1 MHEVEMT
8 PERLMRVWW
17 LLAWRGLLGG
27 WIIAVTLAF
36 LIGEAGGRLGIDF
49 PMVAAIATALSWL
62 AGLTWGFFVVKMALK
77 KNYQDFRLAL
87 VAKS

>member
-1 MHEVEMT
+1 MQKVEMT
-8 PERLMRVWW
+8 PERVMRVWW

-27 WIIAVTLAF
+27 WLLAVTLAF
-36 LIGEAGGRLGIDF
+36 LLGTVGDRLGLDF
-49 PMVAAIATALSWL
+49 PTTAAIVTVISWL